1 MATELRVGGG
11 TIQFNSAT
19 ELRHGIANL
28 LRDPGLR
35 QKLVRNAR
43 ETLDQHRD
51 ATTPTAALINEL
63 V

>member
-1 MATELRVGGG
+1 MATERRVGGG
-11 TIQFNSAT
+11 TIRRLSCDAKSS
-19 ELRHGIANL
+19 IL

-43 ETLDQHRD
+43 GALDQHRG

>member
-1 MATELRVGGG
+1 LAAELRVGGG
-11 TIQFNSAT
+11 TIQVNSAI
-19 ELRHGIANL
+19 ELRHGIAKL

-43 ETLDQHRD
+43 G

-63 V
+63 I

>member
-1 MATELRVGGG
+1 L
-11 TIQFNSAT
+11 AT

-43 ETLDQHRD
+43 GALDQHRG

-63 V
+63 LSADGFSEFPICLA